1 MWYKGSEIWNRGNV
15 HVCAEGKRQKGKI
28 ADRGSNIYYH
38 WLLLLLIYICHW
50 LLLLLMYICKH
61 PESKIFSAAVRIG
74 HSEDAVKTRAETR

>member
-38 WLLLLLIYICHW
+38 WLLLLL
-50 LLLLLMYICKH
+50 MYICKH
-61 PESKIFSAAVRIG
+61 PESKIFSAAVGVG